1 MRDFVKLESKLRTVC
16 SRYSS
21 EVEILLES
29 QASDFSFRHNSGSE
43 FPSAS
48 IIKLFILDY
57 VLKHERKLGTHVPV
71 SSLPMTDDSTLKFFS
86 GSTLTISGLL
96 SAMIDLSDNTATN
109 YLIRRYGMK
118 KLNDHIRS
126 SGWKQTK
133 LRRFML
139 DFEARNAGLEN
150 TTSLDDTFSLI
161 CQHTENPEGKV
172 SGIFLD
178 MMRHQHDR
186 SRIPLLLPESI
197 TGSKSGSLDN
207 VYSDV
212 AFIITGG
219 GYSYAGF
226 LARDAAA
233 VAARTFIPKLSIL
246 FFHTLVRHGDRHKFS
261 TPENRNLTRR

>member
-1 MRDFVKLESKLRTVC
+1 MSDLAKLEGKLRTVC
-16 SRYSS
+16 SKYGGD
-21 EVEILLES
+21 VEMLLES
-29 QASDFSFRHNSGSE
+29 RASCFSFRHNSGNE

-57 VLKHERKLGTHVPV
+57 ALKHERKPGTHVSV
-71 SSLPMTDDSTLKFFS
+71 SSLPMTDDSVLKFFS
-86 GSTLTISGLL
+86 GSTLTVSGLL
-96 SAMIDLSDNTATN
+96 AAMIDLSDNTATN
-109 YLIRRYGMK
+109 YLIGRYGMR
-118 KLNDHIRS
+118 KLNDHLRS

-150 TTSLDDTFSLI
+150 TTSLDDTFDLI
-161 CQHTENPEGKV
+161 CQHTANPESKK
-172 SGIFLD
+172 SGIFLN

-186 SRIPLLLPESI
+186 SRIPLLLPEGI

-212 AFIITGG
+212 AFIITDG

-226 LARDAAA
+226 LARGPAAA
-233 VAARTFIPKLSIL
+233 AARTFIPKLSL
-246 FFHTLVRHGDRHKFS
+246 QFFQTLMRHGGRHKFS
-261 TPENRNLTRR
+261 DPEDRMRI